1 MSHLILLGKRRKRKR
16 STSLQ
21 MALKNR
27 PSVMVFMRE
36 KNRKISWKE
45 DNGAGVVQPICSYS
59 ELDYTYEMLIDKLFS
74 TLRENNPQLEV
85 ERRRLILRPP
95 RVLKTILA
103 NFMDYC
109 KKMNR
114 QPDHLMNF
122 LLTELGVGG
131 SLDG

>member
-1 MSHLILLGKRRKRKR
+1 MLW
-16 STSLQ
+16 

-27 PSVMVFMRE
+27 PSVMVFMRG
-36 KNRKISWKE
+36 KNWKISWKE

-59 ELDYTYEMLIDKLFS
+59 ELDYTYEMLIDRLFS
-74 TLRENNPQLEV
+74 TLWENNPQLV
-85 ERRRLILRPP
+85 GERRRLILRPP
-95 RVLKTILA
+95 QVLREGTSKTILA

-114 QPDHLMNF
+114 QADHHMNF

-131 SLDG
+131 SLDGQQR